1 MIQLTD
7 PSTYKGGDFEMY
19 DLNQYPDKE
28 EIRTQGTVSFLPSFI
43 PHAALPVT
51 EGTRYSL
58 AVWFEGPKWV

>member
-1 MIQLTD
+1 
-7 PSTYKGGDFEMY
+7 MY

-28 EIRTQGTVSFLPSFI
+28 EIRTQGTAVFLPSFI

-51 EGTRYSL
+51 KGTRYSL